1 VPPPRTAQRTR
12 PRFYVILGHI
22 VGCPIYVDTRRFA
35 LFRDQHVV
43 LDTCPGAH
51 RVQHPTLAARLASAQ
66 EPGHDTAASG
76 AAAAVDSVRT
86 DPGPALLHE
95 LAAQFVGTFCDEQI
109 AMYVHNA
116 ISDL

>member
-1 VPPPRTAQRTR
+1 M
-12 PRFYVILGHI
+12 
-22 VGCPIYVDTRRFA
+22 
-35 LFRDQHVV
+35 
-43 LDTCPGAH
+43 
-51 RVQHPTLAARLASAQ
+51 QHPTLAARLASAQ